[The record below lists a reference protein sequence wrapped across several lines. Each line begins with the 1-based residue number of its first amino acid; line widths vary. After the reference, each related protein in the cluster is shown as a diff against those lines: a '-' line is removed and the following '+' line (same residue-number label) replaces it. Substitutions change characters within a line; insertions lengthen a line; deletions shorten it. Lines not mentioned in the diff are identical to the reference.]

1 MLRFA
6 ANISTMFTELPFR
19 ARFAAARMAGFPA
32 VEFQFAYDH
41 EPGELAAELQV
52 NGLTQVLLNTPP
64 GDFEAG
70 ERGLAALPGRELA
83 FETAMAKALAYADAL
98 GCGMIHV
105 MAGIPDVS
113 VDPDRAM
120 QTFVSNL
127 QRAAAEAR
135 RHGVTLLI
143 EPINR
148 RDVPGYFLSRNDT
161 ARRIIETVAADNLG
175 LQFDVYH
182 RQIVQGDLVH
192 GLREDFD
199 IIRHIQIANPPE
211 RADPGQGEINFDC
224 IFREIAALG
233 YRGWIGCEYT
243 PKGRTLDSL
252 AWYEPFRPLCKPS

>member
-19 ARFAAARMAGFPA
+19 ARFAAAKMAGFPA

-41 EPGELAAELQV
+41 EPGELAAELGV
-52 NGLTQVLLNTPP
+52 NGLRQILLNTPP

-70 ERGLAALPGRELA
+70 ERGLAAIPGRELA
-83 FETAMAKALAYADAL
+83 FETAITKALAYADAL

-105 MAGIPDVS
+105 MAGIPPVT
-113 VDPDRAM
+113 VDPDKAM

-127 QRAAAEAR
+127 QQASEEAK

-148 RDVPGYFLSRNDT
+148 RDVPGYFLSRNDI

-175 LQFDVYH
+175 LQFDFYH

-192 GLREDFD
+192 GLREDID
-199 IIRHIQIANPPE
+199 IIRHIQIANPPGRTE
-211 RADPGQGEINFDC
+211 PSLGEIDFDYV
-224 IFREIAALG
+224 FREIAAVG
-233 YRGWIGCEYT
+233 YTGWIGCEYT

-252 AWYEPFRPLCKPS
+252 AWYDAYKPVRK